1 MNNSRPGFSEMMKAV
16 GPGILFAGAAIGVSH
31 LVQATR
37 AGAGYG
43 FHLLWAVVLVLL
55 FKYPFF
61 QYAHRYTVATGESL
75 LEGYGRQGRW
85 ALAAFMVVVAASSFI
100 TLAAVT
106 VVTAGLAVSLL
117 GLSLSLPMVSLLI
130 LVVVGAILMVGR
142 YGALDLLMKIM
153 VLVLGLLVLVAV
165 GLAFRHGPAGDPSY
179 THPAIFSS
187 VGLTFL
193 LALMGWMPAPL
204 EIGAWSSLWV
214 LEKNKGHKKP
224 PTMLQA
230 MVDYNLGYAAT
241 VVLALAF
248 VSFGA
253 LVMYGTGTEFSP
265 RAVRFSAQLVEM
277 FTSTLGQWSRWVI
290 TMVAFITMFS
300 TTLTVLDGYS
310 RTLSVGLPLVS
321 GRASGRSRPSYLFF
335 LLLLMVLSVLI
346 IAFFMT
352 NMKTLIDVVTVL
364 AFLTAPLVAMLNFRV
379 VRGENM
385 PEEHRPGPIMTGLSW
400 AGIVFLLG
408 FGLVW
413 IVVRWV
419 I

>member
-1 MNNSRPGFSEMMKAV
+1 MSRSRPGLSEMMKAV

-43 FHLLWAVVLVLL
+43 FHLVWAIVLVLI

-61 QYAHRYTVATGESL
+61 QFAHRYTTATGESL
-75 LEGYGRQGRW
+75 LEGYLRQGRW
-85 ALAAFMVVVAASSFI
+85 ALAVFMFVVAMSSFI

-106 VVTAGLAVSLL
+106 MVTAGLAVSLF

-130 LVVVGAILMVGR
+130 LLLVGGILLVGR
-142 YGALDLLMKIM
+142 YGVLDLLMKIM
-153 VLVLGLLVLVAV
+153 VLVLGVLVLVAV
-165 GLAFRHGPAGDPSY
+165 ALAFRHGPAGDPTY
-179 THPAIFSS
+179 VHPAIFSTA
-187 VGLTFL
+187 GLTFL

-214 LEKNKGHKKP
+214 LEKNKSQPKR
-224 PTMLQA
+224 PTMFQA
-230 MVDYNLGYAAT
+230 MVDYNLGYIAT
-241 VVLALAF
+241 AILALAF

-277 FTSTLGQWSRWVI
+277 FTSTLGQWSSWVI
-290 TMVAFITMFS
+290 TLVAFITMFS

-310 RTLSVGLPLVS
+310 RTLSVGVPL
-321 GRASGRSRPSYLFF
+321 ATGRSVSKGRTLYFV
-335 LLLLMVLSVLI
+335 LLSLLVVFAVLI
-346 IAFFMT
+346 IAFFVS

-364 AFLTAPLVAMLNFRV
+364 AFLTAPLVAILNFRV
-379 VRGENM
+379 VRGQNV
-385 PEEHRPGPIMTGLSW
+385 PPEHRPGPFMTGLSW
-400 AGIVFLLG
+400 AGIIFLTG

-413 IVVRWV
+413 IVVRYL
-419 I
+419 

>member
-1 MNNSRPGFSEMMKAV
+1 MSRSRPGLSEMMKAV

-43 FHLLWAVVLVLL
+43 FHLVWAIVLVLI

-61 QYAHRYTVATGESL
+61 QFAHRYTTATGESL
-75 LEGYGRQGRW
+75 LEGYLRQGRW
-85 ALAAFMVVVAASSFI
+85 ALAVFMFVVAMSSFI

-106 VVTAGLAVSLL
+106 MVTAGLAVSLF
-117 GLSLSLPMVSLLI
+117 GLRLSLPMVSLLI
-130 LVVVGAILMVGR
+130 LLLVGGILLVGR
-142 YGALDLLMKIM
+142 YGVLDLLMKIM
-153 VLVLGLLVLVAV
+153 VLVLGVLVLVAV
-165 GLAFRHGPAGDPSY
+165 ALAFRHGPAGDPTY
-179 THPAIFSS
+179 VHPAIFSTA
-187 VGLTFL
+187 GLTFL

-214 LEKNKGHKKP
+214 LEKNKSQPKR
-224 PTMLQA
+224 PTMFQA
-230 MVDYNLGYAAT
+230 MVDYNLGYIAT
-241 VVLALAF
+241 AILALAF

-277 FTSTLGQWSRWVI
+277 FTSTLGQWSSWVI
-290 TMVAFITMFS
+290 TLVAFITMFS

-310 RTLSVGLPLVS
+310 RTLSVGVPL
-321 GRASGRSRPSYLFF
+321 ATGRSVSKGRTLYLV
-335 LLLLMVLSVLI
+335 LMSLLMVFAVLI
-346 IAFFMT
+346 IAFFVS

-364 AFLTAPLVAMLNFRV
+364 AFLTAPLVAILNFRV
-379 VRGENM
+379 VRGQNV
-385 PEEHRPGPIMTGLSW
+385 PPEHRPGPFMTGLSW
-400 AGIVFLLG
+400 AGIIFLTG

-413 IVVRWV
+413 IVVRYL
-419 I
+419 

>member
-1 MNNSRPGFSEMMKAV
+1 
-16 GPGILFAGAAIGVSH
+16 
-31 LVQATR
+31 
-37 AGAGYG
+37 
-43 FHLLWAVVLVLL
+43 
-55 FKYPFF
+55 
-61 QYAHRYTVATGESL
+61 
-75 LEGYGRQGRW
+75 
-85 ALAAFMVVVAASSFI
+85 
-100 TLAAVT
+100 
-106 VVTAGLAVSLL
+106 
-117 GLSLSLPMVSLLI
+117 
-130 LVVVGAILMVGR
+130 
-142 YGALDLLMKIM
+142 
-153 VLVLGLLVLVAV
+153 
-165 GLAFRHGPAGDPSY
+165 
-179 THPAIFSS
+179 
-187 VGLTFL
+187 
-193 LALMGWMPAPL
+193 
-204 EIGAWSSLWV
+204 
-214 LEKNKGHKKP
+214 
-224 PTMLQA
+224 
-230 MVDYNLGYAAT
+230 
-241 VVLALAF
+241 
-248 VSFGA
+248 
-253 LVMYGTGTEFSP
+253 MYGTGTEFSP